1 MACVGP
7 CFHRFCLEC
16 LMDFAEWCEN
26 WTRIVPKPMPRG
38 TLFGQF
44 ADLHQN
50 YNAGGENKRVGSDN
64 DDGNLRRVLKWN
76 SFPI

>member
-1 MACVGP
+1 
-7 CFHRFCLEC
+7 
-16 LMDFAEWCEN
+16 MDFAEWCEN

-50 YNAGGENKRVGSDN
+50 YNSNAKKAGSDN
-64 DDGNLRRVLKWN
+64 DDGSDLDEYEQGEAEKKAEKQGKGGEMEVEFN
-76 SFPI
+76 